1 MTTAPERDDRVR
13 RACER
18 LIEDLKLTLPP
29 HANFADIERAVAM
42 FGPEMLR
49 ETLQAL
55 VDAED
60 FSPTE
65 RGSA

>member
-1 MTTAPERDDRVR
+1 M
-13 RACER
+13 
-18 LIEDLKLTLPP
+18 IEDVKLTLPP
-29 HANFADIERAVAM
+29 DANFADIERAVGK

-60 FSPTE
+60 FSPTKGE
-65 RGSA
+65 RA